1 MKIQSSSPKKP
12 LEVKSTTSRDMV
24 ERGKSEYEWATSLM
38 KVIIKISKKYQR
50 SKPLS
55 NFNLGFCLHITKE
68 TSVLIMAAKALGA
81 QISICSANPLSIQ
94 AEIIEFLRH
103 NEINVFAKKESQ

>member
-12 LEVKSTTSRDMV
+12 SRDIV
-24 ERGKSEYEWATSLM
+24 ERGKLEYEWATSLM
-38 KVIIKISKKYQR
+38 KVIIKILKKYQR

-68 TSVLIMAAKALGA
+68 TSVLVMAAKSLGA

-94 AEIIEFLRH
+94 AEIIEFLRY
-103 NEINVFAKKESQ
+103 NEINVFAK

>member
-12 LEVKSTTSRDMV
+12 LSVKSTNSRGMV
-24 ERGKSEYEWATSLM
+24 ERGKLEYEWAKSIM
-38 KVIIKISKKYQR
+38 KVISKISKNYQR

-94 AEIIEFLRH
+94 SDIMEFLKY
-103 NEINVFAKKESQ
+103 NEIEVFAKRDP